1 MTSLEMRN
9 LIFEALAEKNLRKD
23 SLEKEHLKCT
33 AIGELFQ
40 LCEH

>member
-9 LIFEALAEKNLRKD
+9 LIFEALAEKNP
-23 SLEKEHLKCT
+23 EKTPWKKTFECT

>member
-9 LIFEALAEKNLRKD
+9 LIFEALAEKIQKRLLGKR
-23 SLEKEHLKCT
+23 HLKCT